1 MTSHNDIT
9 GDKIQTKPTTK
20 EYSDN
25 WDRIFGGCK
34 HTPEGDLDIGACCG
48 GSTSCTAPCVADKC
62 KEEKDNDREIQ
73 ESK

>member
-1 MTSHNDIT
+1 MVAKNDIT

-25 WDRIFGGCK
+25 WDKIFGGCK
-34 HTPEGDLDIGACCG
+34 RTPEGDLEVQVNGGKCCG
-48 GSTSCTAPCVADKC
+48 KCGDK
-62 KEEKDNDREIQ
+62 NDREIQ